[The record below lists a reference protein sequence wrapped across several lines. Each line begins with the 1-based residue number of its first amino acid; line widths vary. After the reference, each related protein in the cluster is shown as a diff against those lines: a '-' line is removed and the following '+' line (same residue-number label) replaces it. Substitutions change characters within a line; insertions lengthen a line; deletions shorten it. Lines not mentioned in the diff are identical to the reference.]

1 VISAETSRVPVRVI
15 RTDEEYTI
23 AEAVCLILGLDGK
36 KED

>member
-15 RTDEEYTI
+15 RTDEEYLI
-23 AEAVCLILGLDGK
+23 AKTVCRILGLDGK